1 MKLIVQSDD
10 FGMTKAVSLGCIEAI
25 KNGIVR
31 NTGMF
36 TNMPDI
42 DECFE
47 LIKPYLEQIALGI
60 DLNITTG
67 TSVLSHEFIPSL
79 TKENG
84 DYYTSK
90 ENRAMDNEENHFDHL
105 KECRD
110 QVYAEF
116 KAQIE
121 KYIEIVGHKPDYI
134 HNHAYWTPTIE
145 EVTLALAKE
154 YGVLST
160 MSMHSIEEVKESSM
174 GWYVYGDA
182 QKQLKSTPLEYI
194 TNDTD
199 CLLDSEYGY
208 IVSHCG
214 YVDIRLFE
222 LSSFNTCRVND
233 LAAMIDSKMKQ
244 WIKNNHI
251 ELITFKDLPKEWI

>member
-10 FGMTKAVSLGCIEAI
+10 FGMTKAVSLGCVEAI

-42 DECFE
+42 NECFE
-47 LIKPYLEQIALGI
+47 LIKPYLNQIALGI

-67 TSVLSHEFIPSL
+67 SSVLSHEMIPSL

-84 DYYTSK
+84 EYYTSK
-90 ENRAMDNEENHFDHL
+90 ESRAMDTEENNYDHL
-105 KECRD
+105 REYKE

-121 KYIEIVGHKPDYI
+121 KYIKMVGHKPDYI
-134 HNHAYWTPTIE
+134 HNHAYWSPTIE
-145 EVTLALAKE
+145 KVTLNLAKE
-154 YGVLST
+154 YDIFST
-160 MSMHSIEEVKESSM
+160 IRIHSLEKFKETKM
-174 GWYVYGDA
+174 GWYIYGDA
-182 QKQLKSTPLEYI
+182 QKQLQSNPLEYI
-194 TNDTD
+194 ISDTD
-199 CLLDSEYGY
+199 HLLESEYGY

-214 YVDIRLFE
+214 YVDNKLFE
-222 LSSFNTCRVND
+222 LSSFNTCRAIDLDAMVN
-233 LAAMIDSKMKQ
+233 SKMKE